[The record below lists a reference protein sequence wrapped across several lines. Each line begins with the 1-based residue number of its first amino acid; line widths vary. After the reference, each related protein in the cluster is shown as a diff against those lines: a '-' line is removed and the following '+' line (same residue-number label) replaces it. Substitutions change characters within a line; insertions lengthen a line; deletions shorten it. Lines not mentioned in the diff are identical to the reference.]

1 MTISWCAIQVDGN
14 GTHHA
19 LAGYLSLREL
29 QVTEKVLAEMHERNN
44 DLTSPTHRLHSKCFC
59 VQWKFYMLGF
69 SHGSLSNLKVIWQGS
84 KWRSTS
90 LVRGSRRSICR
101 SYQSSSAQKPDG
113 GTKRRLCFLDSK
125 NLPSRFPK
133 SWKVSGKNRVGWDG
147 GKHPMLRRSFNDLRY
162 DALRCCALFF

>member
-1 MTISWCAIQVDGN
+1 
-14 GTHHA
+14 
-19 LAGYLSLREL
+19 
-29 QVTEKVLAEMHERNN
+29 
-44 DLTSPTHRLHSKCFC
+44 
-59 VQWKFYMLGF
+59 MLGF

-162 DALRCCALFF
+162 DALRCCAYSSSFFPERLSPWFGTWQDAGSPSKKSAATKKQAKSEERNEKRKLVNK